1 MRKIPIFT
9 LLALLLL
16 AGGYFF
22 YQHLSSKVDVTFTFL
37 VTKKLEDHKINGT
50 IDGAGDKIVT
60 LPLSK
65 QQWKNVK
72 AGQRYNVE
80 ANYYNKKQ
88 PAGKESEALKGPFWS
103 NDANRGLLSN
113 KITIVKVENIK
124 TSME

>member
-1 MRKIPIFT
+1 MRKVPIFT

-50 IDGAGDKIVT
+50 IDGAGDKIVI

-88 PAGKESEALKGPFWS
+88 PAGKERDALKGPFWS
-103 NDANRGLLSN
+103 NDANRGLLAN
-113 KITIVKVENIK
+113 KITIVKVENIE